1 MPMTMF
7 EPQAVSAISQNTK
20 GTPRLIQN
28 LALASALT
36 AMANGSKVIDPA
48 TVQQAV
54 VDMEG
59 L

>member
-1 MPMTMF
+1 MAKAMF
-7 EPQAVSAISQNTK
+7 EPQAISAIFQNTK

-28 LALASALT
+28 LALASALI
-36 AMANGSKVIDPA
+36 AMSNGSKVIDPA
-48 TVQQAV
+48 AVQQAV